1 MLILNPK
8 CFCLYTLGRKTKPMY
23 SDHIKLKY
31 LFSLQTIPT
40 YRTRGSLV
48 SPCKKAA
55 DNLKLK
61 KNLHIAT
68 PTQLSKQGKQHN

>member
-40 YRTRGSLV
+40 YRIRGSLV
-48 SPCKKAA
+48 TPSKKAA
-55 DNLKLK
+55 DN
-61 KNLHIAT
+61 
-68 PTQLSKQGKQHN
+68 PTKTKEKPSYCNSNTAI